1 VASQT
6 RAKVVGKLLVEAR
19 IISEEQLARATELQT
34 KTGQDLTDA
43 LVALQLVNYDDIAAV
58 LSLQHNVPLMSLK
71 KTPVRAEA
79 ARLIPE
85 TMARKHSA
93 IPVSIERDGLVVV
106 MRDPGDLQAIEDMG
120 IQAKMRI
127 KPAVG
132 VASEIL
138 DAIELNYKS
147 CGEIER
153 QVKKIPSSGADAK
166 AISERVSAMDLAETP
181 VVRAVDLL
189 LAQAVKDRAS
199 DIHIEPQE
207 YGLRV
212 RFRIDGILHDMM
224 TLPMD
229 ASQSLVSRLK
239 IMGGMNIAEKRRPQ
253 DGQFSFQVGAK
264 AIDVRAATVD
274 TVHGEMVVL
283 RILDKSFAFR
293 ELAELGFTPDTLK
306 GYMRLLQL
314 RAGVILISGPTGS
327 GKTTTL
333 YASVNKLDRKQHN
346 IITIE
351 DPVEYRFTD
360 INQIQVNPKAG
371 LTFASGLRSLM
382 RLDPN
387 VILIGEIRDGETAQM
402 AMQAALTGHLV
413 LSSIH
418 ASDAVGVPARLVDLG
433 VPPFLVATAVVG
445 VLSQRMVRRVCPHCR
460 EVTEPRPDE
469 SILYEREMGEALK
482 ASSYGKGCTFC
493 ANTGYLNRSGIFE
506 LMAMTE
512 QMRML
517 VYRNSPGVELRA
529 QALKDG
535 MVPLLRDGM
544 LKVRDG
550 STTAG
555 EVVRCALMS

>member
-1 VASQT
+1 
-6 RAKVVGKLLVEAR
+6 
-19 IISEEQLARATELQT
+19 
-34 KTGQDLTDA
+34 
-43 LVALQLVNYDDIAAV
+43 
-58 LSLQHNVPLMSLK
+58 
-71 KTPVRAEA
+71 
-79 ARLIPE
+79 
-85 TMARKHSA
+85 
-93 IPVSIERDGLVVV
+93 
-106 MRDPGDLQAIEDMG
+106 MG

-153 QVKKIPSSGADAK
+153 QVKKIPSSGADVK
-166 AISERVSAMDLAETP
+166 ATSERVSAMDLADTP

-207 YGLRV
+207 YGLRI

-253 DGQFSFQVGAK
+253 DGQFSLQVGTK

-293 ELAELGFTPDTLK
+293 ELAELGFTPETLK

-529 QALKDG
+529 QALEDG

>member
-1 VASQT
+1 VALQT

-19 IISEEQLARATELQT
+19 IVSEEQLARATELQS

-79 ARLIPE
+79 SKLIPE

-93 IPVSIERDGLVVV
+93 IPVSIEKDGLVVV

-153 QVKKIPSSGADAK
+153 QVKKIPSSGADVK
-166 AISERVSAMDLAETP
+166 ATSERVSAMDLADTP

-207 YGLRV
+207 YGLRI

-253 DGQFSFQVGAK
+253 DGQFSLQVGTK

-293 ELAELGFTPDTLK
+293 ELAELGFTPETLK

-529 QALKDG
+529 QALEDG